1 MTRNLYRPSG
11 IWPSRLYVRHNQ
23 HQSKLT
29 TNSHIGMLAEAYDVI
44 VISSDDE
51 DVPTDLRLGSS
62 LLFGG
67 EVFLPRLV
75 LNLEHR
81 PYHNADEIMGSES
94 SENNINGARPT
105 VEEILDVTFDQ
116 GEQDPESVGD
126 YHHHQSYTQDSR
138 PELLVHQASDQ
149 LSEKQ
154 PERSQSAFEAGDS
167 QLPERSGAE
176 LPGAWI
182 EPQVSVH
189 PLSQVVPLPQV
200 VSLPLIDNSNE
211 TKSHNDIVVVDLSE
225 DEEMNDVEPTNAY
238 TSLHLAPKKRLS
250 HEIESDS
257 DDEIAVLSK
266 EEAERTGTFKAT
278 SFERPVYNQPA
289 PVFHAGSEVE
299 AARRYEEL
307 KIREYFERLSMQQIN
322 QHEENLQ
329 GQLKALDD
337 KRDNNLSHIAHMRSR
352 ILGLTYEQVALRGA
366 IMRTINENL
375 KETEDIIK
383 NSKKVRRYRAVLQS
397 VKESKLFPNQH
408 VRIERDSAPPVP
420 FQPVNFSFD
429 VVPEAEEYFNGN
441 SLHFYNNLPTM
452 APSTSYGTNVNPYL
466 VQNHDEDSVHLRNL
480 FNDIYKEET
489 IEGMA
494 PTPDSLTIQL
504 LDHQRKGL
512 LWLLNKED
520 GNTGCILG
528 DDMGLGK
535 TVQTLALIMA
545 HKSDDSLC
553 KTTLVVGPVSLLRQW
568 AAEMLSKVKIEHRL
582 KVGFYHGA
590 DKKKLNTFLKMARYD
605 IILTSYT
612 TLASEFKQ
620 HYEKEFEDNMVTKG
634 QNVLP
639 DLNSGGQNYVSPFFA
654 QNARFYRIVLDEA
667 QYIKNKLSQ
676 TSKATA
682 CLKGLHRLCLT
693 GTPMQNSIDELY
705 PILRFLKV
713 RPYDDESKFKRDI
726 SVPIKANNDEVSD
739 YRKVQSMQK
748 LRAVLLAIM
757 LRRTKDSKDNGKPLV
772 ELPKKEVKSVF
783 VSMDDEERK
792 LYKDLELGVQKKAR
806 KLLQKHGKSQHTDIL
821 TLLLRLRQA
830 CIHQFLV
837 QVGELNAQE
846 KNNGPDA
853 NDWKRMFRLISSM
866 SDTVKSEIEAVSH
879 GGGIE
884 VIDDEDAGGSE
895 AQLTCPICL
904 DVVGSENILIFAGC
918 GHMIC
923 DGCSM
928 DFFEQGIEVEN
939 STSGNSFCMSCH
951 QSVDPSELIEYP
963 FYQKVVYDGYNFERL
978 SLIFDSTKRVK
989 TTNTEKI
996 TRLVRENNG
1005 FTPSAKMNRT
1015 LDLIKEIISNSED
1028 EKIIIFSHFTTTF
1041 DLMGYALKQEHIKY
1055 LRYDGTMN
1063 IDLKNAT
1070 IKAFYEGPS
1079 RVLLLS
1085 LKAGNVGLT
1094 LTCASHVIIMD
1105 PFWNP
1110 FVEDQAMDRAHRFG
1124 QTKPVNVYKLLIRDS
1139 VEDRILDLQERKKE
1153 VINAALDE
1161 KELKN
1166 SSHLG
1171 RRELG
1176 YLFGLNTL
1184 GLVT

>member
-1 MTRNLYRPSG
+1 
-11 IWPSRLYVRHNQ
+11 
-23 HQSKLT
+23 
-29 TNSHIGMLAEAYDVI
+29 MLAEDYDVI
-44 VISSDDE
+44 VISSDE
-51 DVPTDLRLGSS
+51 EEFLNDLRLPLSQNS
-62 LLFGG
+62 AG
-67 EVFLPRLV
+67 ETFVPRLD
-75 LNLEHR
+75 LNPERH
-81 PYHNADEIMGSES
+81 PSGDKVVS
-94 SENNINGARPT
+94 SDPGEGTLYGKHPT
-105 VEEILDVTFDQ
+105 VEEILDAPFNPVENAAEYSSPRYD
-116 GEQDPESVGD
+116 
-126 YHHHQSYTQDSR
+126 QDSR
-138 PELLVHQASDQ
+138 PEFEQLQHQQQEQILPLQQQIQQQLLQQKQQIQVQNS
-149 LSEKQ
+149 Q
-154 PERSQSAFEAGDS
+154 PESGSVSHSADFES
-167 QLPERSGAE
+167 H
-176 LPGAWI
+176 LPGAWV
-182 EPQVSVH
+182 EHQADR
-189 PLSQVVPLPQV
+189 SQA
-200 VSLPLIDNSNE
+200 VSLPPSGTNLSN
-211 TKSHNDIVVVDLSE
+211 DVVVVDLSE
-225 DEEMNDVEPTNAY
+225 DEMMTGLESANDLNPLLTP
-238 TSLHLAPKKRLS
+238 PKKRLS
-250 HEIESDS
+250 HEMESDS

-266 EEAERTGTFKAT
+266 EEAERTGTFKST
-278 SFERPVYNQPA
+278 SFERPAYNQPA

-299 AARRYEEL
+299 AAKRYEEM

-329 GQLKALDD
+329 QQLKSLDQE
-337 KRDNNLSHIAHMRSR
+337 RDNNLSHIAHMRSR
-352 ILGLTYEQVALRGA
+352 MLGLTYEQVALRGA
-366 IMRTINENL
+366 IMRTITDGL
-375 KETEDIIK
+375 KATEEIIK

-397 VKESKLFPNQH
+397 VKESKLFPNQYVH
-408 VRIERDSAPPVP
+408 VEQNSMPTGP
-420 FQPVNFSFD
+420 FQPANFTFD
-429 VVPEAEEYFNGN
+429 AVPGAQEYYNGFP
-441 SLHFYNNLPTM
+441 L
-452 APSTSYGTNVNPYL
+452 PSTSYGTNVNPYL
-466 VQNHDEDSVHLRNL
+466 VRDNDEDSVHLRNL

-494 PTPDSLTIQL
+494 PTPESLSIQL

-512 LWLLNKED
+512 FWLLNKEE
-520 GNTGCILG
+520 GISGCILG

-545 HKSDDSLC
+545 HMSDDSLC
-553 KTTLVVGPVSLLRQW
+553 KTTLIVGPVSLLRQW
-568 AAEMLSKVKIEHRL
+568 AAELLSKVKIEHRL

-590 DKKKLNTFLKMARYD
+590 DKKKLNTFQKMSRYD

-620 HYEKEFEDNMVTKG
+620 HYESVMEENLVTKG

-639 DLNSGGQNYVSPFFA
+639 DLDSGGQNYISPFFA
-654 QNARFYRIVLDEA
+654 TNARFYRIVLDEA

-676 TSKATA
+676 TSKASA
-682 CLKGLHRLCLT
+682 CLKGTHRLCLT

-713 RPYDDESKFKRDI
+713 RPYDDEAKFKRDI

-739 YRKVQSMQK
+739 YRKLQSMQK

-783 VSMDDEERK
+783 VSMDDEEKR

-806 KLLQKHGKSQHTDIL
+806 KLLQRQGKSQHMDIL

-837 QVGELNAQE
+837 EVGELNAQE
-846 KNNGPDA
+846 KNIGPGA
-853 NDWKRMFRLISSM
+853 NDWKRMFQLISSM
-866 SDTVKSEIEAVSH
+866 SDTVKREIEVVSH

-884 VIDDEDAGGSE
+884 VIDNEDAEVSD

-904 DVVGSENILIFAGC
+904 DVVGSESILIFAGC

-928 DFFEQGIEVEN
+928 DFFEQGLEVD
-939 STSGNSFCMSCH
+939 STNGNSFCMTCQ
-951 QSVDPSELIEYP
+951 QSVNPSELIEYP
-963 FYQKVVYDGYNFERL
+963 FYQKVVYDGYDFQRL
-978 SLIFDSTKRVK
+978 SLIFDSSKKVK

-996 TRLVRENNG
+996 TRLIREHDG
-1005 FTPSAKMNRT
+1005 FMPSAKMNKT
-1015 LDLIKEIISNSED
+1015 LDLIKEITSNSED
-1028 EKIIIFSHFTTTF
+1028 EKIIVFSHFTTTF
-1041 DLMGYALKQEHIKY
+1041 DLMGYALKQENIKF

-1070 IKAFYEGPS
+1070 IKGFYEGPS

-1124 QTKPVNVYKLLIRDS
+1124 QTKTVNVYKLLIRDS

-1176 YLFGLNTL
+1176 YLFGLNSL